1 MGFMEEPKV
10 KYKPVVFPQG
20 APHSGACSLQK
31 CNSSISLSS
40 EYGRARRLKR
50 LLHAFL
56 PTSKLDA
63 LDREKEREEEKENVK
78 REGRG
83 ERGPYGSR
91 KGEAGGL

>member
-1 MGFMEEPKV
+1 MDT
-10 KYKPVVFPQG
+10 
-20 APHSGACSLQK
+20 
-31 CNSSISLSS
+31 

-50 LLHAFL
+50 LLHTFL

-63 LDREKEREEEKENVK
+63 LDREKERDEERENVK
-78 REGRG
+78 RAGRG